1 MMSHDITI
9 ASTLSGLGYFSNL
22 VLHWQGLGGGIL
34 LITNSLILF
43 ISIINLGQTNLISG
57 STDIFQ
63 NLKGR
68 SVGKKKK
75 IKKNPQIFALALI
88 INKKL
93 SLGQALH
100 L

>member
-1 MMSHDITI
+1 MMLHDITI

-57 STDIFQ
+57 STDFFQ

-68 SVGKKKK
+68 SVGKKKE
-75 IKKNPQIFALALI
+75 
-88 INKKL
+88 NKKK
-93 SLGQALH
+93 SPNFCVGIDYQ
-100 L
+100 